1 MAEAGL
7 CYDRELPSAAWRL
20 VRRWLEAHPREAA
33 ELAGEKPP
41 DHSFALDFVHTP
53 VSAAARRAQYLR
65 SLDSLTRGSP
75 DRPPIDST
83 PMRLPPGAS
92 GEMTELMRRKARLKP
107 VYLALEVPR
116 EAAGGSPEWLNAWM
130 LARLLE
136 RRPALLDNLL
146 SVRETLFA
154 GLGPRDRF
162 PPWHGRSV
170 FALTAWEPE
179 ALAAAL
185 QDGPGEGIGLP
196 APEVAEIRLRIY
208 LPERFFPRAEE
219 RLAEYLASEHAPATA
234 RRVGLDLVLEPGAR
248 ALKRKVLLA
257 GVVRPDGQGVRA
269 ELTVGPRF
277 RLRRYLDLFSE
288 PEAWRRALV
297 EVLGLG

>member
-1 MAEAGL
+1 MA
-7 CYDRELPSAAWRL
+7 
-20 VRRWLEAHPREAA
+20 
-33 ELAGEKPP
+33 
-41 DHSFALDFVHTP
+41 
-53 VSAAARRAQYLR
+53 
-65 SLDSLTRGSP
+65 
-75 DRPPIDST
+75 
-83 PMRLPPGAS
+83 
-92 GEMTELMRRKARLKP
+92 ELMRRKARLKP

-130 LARLLE
+130 LAYLLRLHPTLLE
-136 RRPALLDNLL
+136 NLL

-154 GLGPRDRF
+154 GQSPSDRF

-185 QDGPGEGIGLP
+185 QDGPPGHAGATP
-196 APEVAEIRLRIY
+196 SAPSAQPPEVAEIRLRLE
-208 LPERFFPRAEE
+208 LPERFFPRAAE

-234 RRVGLDLVLEPGAR
+234 RRLGRDLVLEPGAR
-248 ALKRKVLLA
+248 ALKRKVLQA

-277 RLRRYLDLFSE
+277 RLRRYLELFPE